1 LTRNNTFVNKKKDSY
16 LDLKK
21 EYPMVHFTAYKP
33 ASKRPVRPIIG
44 EKKETMV
51 RTVTDSLDKLKRI
64 TTFYPKRRIK
74 TKAKI

>member
-1 LTRNNTFVNKKKDSY
+1 
-16 LDLKK
+16 
-21 EYPMVHFTAYKP
+21 MVHFTAYKP